1 MNTSNSTLR
10 LLALLLIGLA
20 AGPEIG
26 LAMEMTTLLEILGA
40 VLFFTSFSVGA
51 RMLAR
56 DLVTALRT
64 FVYPVFIVGQRPS
77 VILVYAGSRPVGRGN
92 GTGHRQLPPGIRE
105 WDAGL
110 TIAQ

>member
-1 MNTSNSTLR
+1 MKISNSALR

-51 RMLAR
+51 RMLVM
-56 DLVTALRT
+56 DLVTALRS

-77 VILVYAGSRPVGRGN
+77 VILVHSGSRVLWVVGMALVIGNFLREFAN
-92 GTGHRQLPPGIRE
+92 GTLV
-105 WDAGL
+105 
-110 TIAQ
+110 

>member
-1 MNTSNSTLR
+1 VKISNSTLR

-20 AGPEIG
+20 AGPETG

-51 RMLAR
+51 RMLVK

-64 FVYPVFIVGQRPS
+64 FVYPVFIVGQTRS
-77 VILVYAGSRPVGRGN
+77 VILVYAASRVLWVVGMALVIGNFFREFAN
-92 GTGHRQLPPGIRE
+92 GTLV
-105 WDAGL
+105 
-110 TIAQ
+110 

>member
-1 MNTSNSTLR
+1 MNISNSTLR

-77 VILVYAGSRPVGRGN
+77 VILVYAGSRALWVAGMALVIGNFLREFAN
-92 GTGHRQLPPGIRE
+92 GTLV
-105 WDAGL
+105 
-110 TIAQ
+110 

>member
-1 MNTSNSTLR
+1 LR

-51 RMLAR
+51 RMLVK

-64 FVYPVFIVGQRPS
+64 FVYPVLIVGQTRS
-77 VILVYAGSRPVGRGN
+77 VILVYAGSRVLWVAGMALVIGNFFREFAN
-92 GTGHRQLPPGIRE
+92 GTLV
-105 WDAGL
+105 
-110 TIAQ
+110 

>member
-1 MNTSNSTLR
+1 VNTSNSTLR

-51 RMLAR
+51 RMLGR

-64 FVYPVFIVGQRPS
+64 FVYPVFIFGQRPS
-77 VILVYAGSRPVGRGN
+77 VILVYAGSRALWVAGMALVIGNFLREFAN
-92 GTGHRQLPPGIRE
+92 GTLV
-105 WDAGL
+105 
-110 TIAQ
+110 

>member
-1 MNTSNSTLR
+1 MNISNSTLR

-64 FVYPVFIVGQRPS
+64 FVYPSFIVGQRPS
-77 VILVYAGSRPVGRGN
+77 VILVYAGSRVLWVVGMALVIGNFFREFAN
-92 GTGHRQLPPGIRE
+92 GTLV
-105 WDAGL
+105 
-110 TIAQ
+110 